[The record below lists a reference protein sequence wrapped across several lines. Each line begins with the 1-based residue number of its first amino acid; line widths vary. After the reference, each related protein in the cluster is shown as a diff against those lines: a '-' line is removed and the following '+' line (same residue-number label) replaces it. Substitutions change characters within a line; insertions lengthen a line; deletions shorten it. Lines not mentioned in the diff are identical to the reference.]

1 MPKVNMF
8 PRIFGEDG
16 STGEAFP
23 GKRGSADRAGWR
35 VETARVV
42 RGATESAGSQEA
54 AAKPS
59 DPAPTGLFS
68 I

>member
-1 MPKVNMF
+1 MPKVNRF

-23 GKRGSADRAGWR
+23 GKRGSAESAGWR

-42 RGATESAGSQEA
+42 RVSVSVYLGEA
-54 AAKPS
+54 
-59 DPAPTGLFS
+59 
-68 I
+68 IW